1 MGGVPEHKTTIVRLK
16 DIAETLNVSV
26 STVSRAL
33 GKETSGLVAPELR
46 KRIHELAEQANYVP
60 HPAAQLMR
68 KPKVALITVLL
79 PLETGT
85 FMSEY
90 YGTVLSGIISAS
102 NELETETR
110 VALVDH
116 NDADLL
122 ERLQRVAIGAGGL
135 LYMAMP
141 LGEREVSKLETF
153 GRPVV
158 VLGGSLPPQI
168 NLSTIHINTVGV
180 DNLAG
185 AYEITSML
193 LKLGHRRIGLI
204 NGPAAARDAC
214 EREEGFLKA
223 MKEHRGVLDPRSVI
237 RAEFSTEAGARAWPQ
252 IKQCD
257 PRPTALVCG
266 NDEIAFG
273 VLDALAREKVD
284 CPGQISVVGFD
295 DSRWA
300 MRVTPA
306 LTTVRQPM
314 AQVGR
319 AAAEMLVRRLQESVT
334 NEAEHLLFPLEIVNR
349 QSVAPPPGR

>member
-1 MGGVPEHKTTIVRLK
+1 MAGHKNTIVRLK

-26 STVSRAL
+26 STVSRAF
-33 GKETSGLVAPELR
+33 GEETSKLVAPELR
-46 KRIHELAEQANYVP
+46 KRIHELAEQANYFP

-68 KPKVALITVLL
+68 KPRTNLITALL
-79 PLETGT
+79 PLEMGT

-90 YGTVLSGIISAS
+90 YGTVLSGVISAS
-102 NELETETR
+102 RDLETETR
-110 VALVDH
+110 VALIDH
-116 NDADLL
+116 NDADVLKW
-122 ERLQRVAIGAGGL
+122 LQRVAVGAGGL

-141 LGEREVSKLETF
+141 LGERELSKLKTF

-158 VLGGSLPPQI
+158 ALGGSLPPQI
-168 NLSTIHINTVGV
+168 NLSTIPIDTVGV

-185 AYEITSML
+185 AYEITSLL
-193 LKLGHRRIGLI
+193 LKLGHRWIGFV

-223 MKEHRGVLDPRSVI
+223 MKEHEGVLNPRSII
-237 RAEFSTEAGARAWPQ
+237 RTEFSMEAGTRAWPQ
-252 IKQCD
+252 IRQCV
-257 PRPTALVCG
+257 PRPTAVVCG

-273 VLDALAREKVD
+273 VLGALASENID

-295 DSRWA
+295 DWRWA
-300 MRVTPA
+300 TRVRPA

-314 AQVGR
+314 AQLGR
-319 AAAEMLVRRLQESVT
+319 AAAEMLVRRLQEPAT
-334 NEAEHLLFPLEIVNR
+334 NETEHVVFPMEIINR